1 MPTYLTKPNFVS
13 CEFTI
18 LMLNMK
24 QNTIHRLTGINI
36 KVMVIINLYGREWGV
51 FSLYRPYHG

>member
-1 MPTYLTKPNFVS
+1 
-13 CEFTI
+13 
-18 LMLNMK
+18 MLNMK